1 MGALA
6 PWHIIVLVLVIVLLF
21 GSKKLG
27 DVGKGLGQSVRE
39 FRSGV
44 TGTPDPPPAAPTG
57 SGAETD
63 AERVRHELDP
73 DDAVAVHQ
81 ETPAPTPEIAR
92 AEEAD
97 ERRE

>member
-44 TGTPDPPPAAPTG
+44 TGAPEPPPATPPTP
-57 SGAETD
+57 GAETD
-63 AERVRHELDP
+63 AERVRRDLDP
-73 DDAVAVHQ
+73 EDAVAVHQ

-97 ERRE
+97 ERRG